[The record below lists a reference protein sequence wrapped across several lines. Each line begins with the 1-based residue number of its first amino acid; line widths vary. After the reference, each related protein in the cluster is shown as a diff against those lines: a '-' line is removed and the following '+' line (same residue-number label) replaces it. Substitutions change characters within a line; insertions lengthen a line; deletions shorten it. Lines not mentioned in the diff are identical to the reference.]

1 MYQVNSSISKDDF
14 FIIYFN
20 NVWLKLLYLQP
31 QY

>member
-20 NVWLKLLYLQP
+20 GVWFKLLYLQP